1 MTRFKKIVAVD
12 ETLLNEEALQQLQ
25 KLGEEVVVYHDFPQD
40 EHIVTERIGDADCLL
55 VSFRTPIRKSVLDA
69 CRNIQYIGMCCTL
82 YNPESCNVDV
92 IEAQRRGITVLG
104 VKDYGDEGVLEYVIS
119 ELVRLLHGFGGIRW
133 RKESTELTRR
143 KIGII
148 GMGKTGRMVADALK
162 FFGAEVSYF
171 SRHRKADADNAGFVY
186 MPLDELLD
194 KNEIICTCIPRNNY
208 LLGKREFSILGN
220 NKIVV
225 NTSVGPTFDVAAMK
239 DWLNESPDNYYLCDA
254 TGMGNVYEELKSC
267 SNLLYTPY
275 ISGKSIQSV
284 ERLSQKALSLT
295 LRHQPIINNTLILF
309 DQSTICTTTSLNFL
323 ITNGLKKLL
332 YNLQLWR
339 MKQTTGN

>member
-25 KLGEEVVVYHDFPQD
+25 KLGEKVVVYHDFPQD
-40 EHIVTERIGDADCLL
+40 EHIVTKRIGDADCLL

-104 VKDYGDEGVLEYVIS
+104 VKDYGDEGVVEYVIS

-143 KIGII
+143 KTGII

-220 NKIVV
+220 SKIVV

-284 ERLSQKALSLT
+284 ERLSQKALANIESYLT
-295 LRHQPIINNTLILF
+295 ASANN
-309 DQSTICTTTSLNFL
+309 
-323 ITNGLKKLL
+323 K
-332 YNLQLWR
+332 
-339 MKQTTGN
+339 

>member
-119 ELVRLLHGFGGIRW
+119 DWYDYYTDLEAYAGVR
-133 RKESTELTRR
+133 K
-143 KIGII
+143 
-148 GMGKTGRMVADALK
+148 V
-162 FFGAEVSYF
+162 
-171 SRHRKADADNAGFVY
+171 
-186 MPLDELLD
+186 
-194 KNEIICTCIPRNNY
+194 
-208 LLGKREFSILGN
+208 
-220 NKIVV
+220 
-225 NTSVGPTFDVAAMK
+225 
-239 DWLNESPDNYYLCDA
+239 LN
-254 TGMGNVYEELKSC
+254 
-267 SNLLYTPY
+267 
-275 ISGKSIQSV
+275 
-284 ERLSQKALSLT
+284 
-295 LRHQPIINNTLILF
+295 
-309 DQSTICTTTSLNFL
+309 
-323 ITNGLKKLL
+323 
-332 YNLQLWR
+332 
-339 MKQTTGN
+339 

>member
-104 VKDYGDEGVLEYVIS
+104 VKDYGDEGVVEYVIS

-186 MPLDELLD
+186 MALDELLD

-208 LLGKREFSILGN
+208 LLGKREELFQELDCSYS
-220 NKIVV
+220 
-225 NTSVGPTFDVAAMK
+225 TASQQ
-239 DWLNESPDNYYLCDA
+239 
-254 TGMGNVYEELKSC
+254 EE
-267 SNLLYTPY
+267 
-275 ISGKSIQSV
+275 
-284 ERLSQKALSLT
+284 QK
-295 LRHQPIINNTLILF
+295 
-309 DQSTICTTTSLNFL
+309 
-323 ITNGLKKLL
+323 
-332 YNLQLWR
+332 
-339 MKQTTGN
+339 